1 VDRDVAYFTVETAA
15 RALRVTP
22 ERVRA
27 MLLEGELEGIPP
39 GATAQ
44 GDWKVLLPAAPT
56 SEPTAPVDET
66 PETPSA
72 EQEEAP
78 AAEERAESL
87 VEHLPE
93 RVPARDD
100 SSENHPQGR
109 LPTTEPAAA
118 ETRQT
123 SAEPASKSGWVTT
136 EVAAEALSVSPRTV
150 RDYIANSKLAAKPE
164 GEGVERRW
172 LVSID
177 SVQAMLQTRRASG
190 HSPRVRRAEAR
201 GGADAADIMADLLF
215 RVQEL
220 QYKLGRAEARAELT
234 ERAESTLRED
244 LERERVERVEAQRR
258 VEQSRATLEEERR
271 RREAAERERDDV
283 RRRSAGV
290 EQPAPQESSRG
301 AREYPVPPT
310 PQPGRVGPQPALEGV
325 QKPSETAQAPAAAS
339 EEGTKHRPSTP
350 EPQEPVERRSWWRR
364 IFGA

>member
-1 VDRDVAYFTVETAA
+1 MPLS
-15 RALRVTP
+15 RAGR
-22 ERVRA
+22 
-27 MLLEGELEGIPP
+27 G
-39 GATAQ
+39 
-44 GDWKVLLPAAPT
+44 
-56 SEPTAPVDET
+56 
-66 PETPSA
+66 
-72 EQEEAP
+72 P

-87 VEHLPE
+87 VEQPPE
-93 RVPARDD
+93 RVHARDA

-118 ETRQT
+118 ETRHT
-123 SAEPASKSGWVTT
+123 SAEPASGSGWVTT

-150 RDYIANSKLAAKPE
+150 RDYIANSKLEPKPE

-177 SVQAMLQTRRASG
+177 SVQAMLQTRRASER
-190 HSPRVRRAEAR
+190 SPRVRRAEAR

-244 LERERVERVEAQRR
+244 LEREHVEAQRR
-258 VEQSRATLEEERR
+258 VEQTRATLEEERR
-271 RREAAERERDDV
+271 RREAAERERDDL

-301 AREYPVPPT
+301 AREYAVH
-310 PQPGRVGPQPALEGV
+310 PAYVL
-325 QKPSETAQAPAAAS
+325 
-339 EEGTKHRPSTP
+339 
-350 EPQEPVERRSWWRR
+350 RR
-364 IFGA
+364 IPYFHALR